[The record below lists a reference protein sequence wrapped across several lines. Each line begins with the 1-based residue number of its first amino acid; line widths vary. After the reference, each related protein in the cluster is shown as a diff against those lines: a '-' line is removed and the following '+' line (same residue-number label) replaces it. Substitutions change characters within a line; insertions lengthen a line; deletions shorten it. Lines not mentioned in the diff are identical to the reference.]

1 MNCYRCHK
9 ALSPRSHKCDKCGQ
23 DVFTTYAKGQVSQ
36 GRRLDGCLPE
46 VPRATDY
53 RATPNLTSLPSSVD
67 LRPDC
72 SAVEDQGQLGS
83 CVANAIVGAFEY
95 QLKRDGKPQTDF
107 SRMFVYYN
115 ARKVLGD
122 PSFDN
127 GSTISAGMAALLT
140 FGAPTEAAWPYLPD
154 SFAKAPT
161 PEVYDEAMSNVPAE
175 YARLDGLEN
184 VKGALAR
191 RYPVVIAVSIP
202 QRVYQEAGDTGV
214 APQPT
219 RAEVDA
225 IRTREGGHALLLVGY
240 DQNAGTLLVR
250 NSWGQGWGD
259 QGYFKLSMDTYND
272 VLAANTTWILGKL
285 DAGDFTMVRPA
296 KTAALTPPKVEGGV
310 KDMAGKMRDDIRDSL
325 KKDIADSFKDIK
337 ERMKPPRQGQ

>member
-1 MNCYRCHK
+1 MGAC
-9 ALSPRSHKCDKCGQ
+9 SRSH
-23 DVFTTYAKGQVSQ
+23 ARPIIA
-36 GRRLDGCLPE
+36 RR
-46 VPRATDY
+46 R
-53 RATPNLTSLPSSVD
+53 TSRRCRTESD

-72 SAVEDQGQLGS
+72 SPVEDQGQLGS
-83 CVANAIVGAFEY
+83 CVANAIVGAFEH
-95 QLKRDGKPQTDF
+95 QIKRDGKPLTDF

-127 GSTISAGMAALLT
+127 GSTISAGMAALLA
-140 FGAPTEAAWPYLPD
+140 FGAPSEAAWPYQPE
-154 SFAKAPT
+154 SFAQAPS
-161 PEVYDEAMSNVPAE
+161 PEVYRDALSNVPAE
-175 YARLDGLEN
+175 YARVDGLDN

-202 QRVYQEAGDTGV
+202 ERVYQEAGETGV
-214 APQPT
+214 APTPT

-225 IRTREGGHALLLVGY
+225 VWTQLGRHAMLLVGY

-250 NSWGQGWGD
+250 NSWGQRWGD
-259 QGYFKLSMDTYND
+259 QGYFTMSMDTFNA
-272 VLAANTTWILGKL
+272 VLAPNTTWILGKL
-285 DAGDFTMVRPA
+285 DSGDFTTIRPP
-296 KTAALTPPKVEGGV
+296 KTAALAPPKVEGGV
-310 KDMAGKMRDDIRDSL
+310 KDMAEKIRTDIRDSL